1 MTRRPLS
8 KSARDARKPL
18 PPEVLADARQETVHV
33 ESGKWRVPRSTK
45 VRTARPAFVDFVLD
59 GGLDR
64 ARADVAADH
73 ARRDALAAARAA
85 VVKAA
90 MAMRS
95 TMCPAMET
103 AGDHYMVIDRN
114 GPEWQAY
121 NAACADLK
129 KLGG

>member
-1 MTRRPLS
+1 MA
-8 KSARDARKPL
+8 KRKPE
-18 PPEVLADARQETVHV
+18 PFDPDALVDAFEATVKRGDAEAV
-33 ESGKWRVPRSTK
+33 K
-45 VRTARPAFVDFVLD
+45 
-59 GGLDR
+59 R
-64 ARADVAADH
+64 A
-73 ARRDALAAARAA
+73 ALAAARAA

-121 NAACADLK
+121 NAACADLAALEGK
-129 KLGG
+129 